1 MLPSRWTASPLMI
14 AGCAPGAIT
23 TAVCCASGAV
33 GDWRLHPETTTS
45 TARAAASASACEW
58 PRAITL
64 RPGEPANM
72 TASERGGQDRRAR
85 AGGRPHGDMEG
96 GTGGGKRAPSRSTVV
111 ADGMCDATH
120 FDRVLGPHVYLG
132 LGESG
137 RRWRPSTRV

>member
-1 MLPSRWTASPLMI
+1 MLPSRCTASPLMI

-33 GDWRLHPETTTS
+33 GDWRLHPETITS
-45 TARAAASASACEW
+45 TAKAAATASACEW

-72 TASERGGQDRRAR
+72 TASQRGGQDRRTR

-96 GTGGGKRAPSRSTVV
+96 GTGGENVRLPDQPSWQMACV
-111 ADGMCDATH
+111 
-120 FDRVLGPHVYLG
+120 
-132 LGESG
+132 
-137 RRWRPSTRV
+137 TRHISIASLA